1 MAHVSIPSANL
12 FAARSSARGF
22 IQPNGGR
29 AAGSAGRPVA
39 DPGLAGLT
47 GPALIRLLA
56 RIGAGPAPSGPPLSF
71 AARLSHWLTWT
82 DAIALSSALEPGAAA
97 VPAYQPPSTTPAPP
111 LSSASPEEKE
121 AERVRTALA
130 KSIARDEALT
140 ADQAFA
146 PLPGRLRNAPQ
157 DDKPAPLEFAPYRQ
171 AYLARQQSVQTAI
184 GALRGRVRSA
194 LALASQDLARLAAI
208 DAVMEQVLA
217 PREHQ
222 LLAAVPTLL
231 ERHFRRLREA
241 ADDAAASGPWLETFC
256 QDMRAVLL
264 AELELR
270 FQPVDG
276 LLQAQRERSHP
287 DTRS

>member
-1 MAHVSIPSANL
+1 MAHVSSPSANPS
-12 FAARSSARGF
+12 AARSNARGF
-22 IQPNGGR
+22 IQPNSGP
-29 AAGSAGRPVA
+29 AAGSAGRTGAAPA
-39 DPGLAGLT
+39 FAGLT

-56 RIGAGPAPSGPPLSF
+56 QIGACPVPSSPAPSF

-97 VPAYQPPSTTPAPP
+97 VPAYQPPPADAP
-111 LSSASPEEKE
+111 LRPAGASPEEKE
-121 AERVRTALA
+121 AERVRAALA
-130 KSIARDEALT
+130 RSIARDEALT

-146 PLPGRLRNAPQ
+146 PLPRRPRDAPP
-157 DDKPAPLEFAPYRQ
+157 DGDKPVPLEFAPYRQ
-171 AYLARQQSVQTAI
+171 AYLGRQQSVQAAI
-184 GALRGRVRSA
+184 GALRGRMRSA
-194 LALASQDLARLAAI
+194 LALESPGLARLAAI

-217 PREHQ
+217 PREHL
-222 LLAAVPTLL
+222 LLATVPTLL
-231 ERHFRRLREA
+231 ERHFRRLR
-241 ADDAAASGPWLETFC
+241 DAAAGAGPWLDTFC

-287 DTRS
+287 DTRP